1 MPAQNLISVRSQTLR
16 MVNITISIP
25 EELSKRMKR
34 HSEIK
39 WSEVVRKSLA
49 DYVDQL
55 EVAEGGVASAET
67 LSKKLKEKG
76 VDLSTIDLDRAIEYY
91 EEGRK
96 LERKRLSMIQAS
108 S

>member
-1 MPAQNLISVRSQTLR
+1 

-25 EELSKRMKR
+25 EELSKKMKR
-34 HSEIK
+34 HSEVK
-39 WSEVVRKSLA
+39 WSEVVRKALA
-49 DYVDQL
+49 NYVDTL
-55 EVAEGGVASAET
+55 EMVEGGVVSAEA
-67 LSKKLKEKG
+67 LSKKLKEKCIDVST
-76 VDLSTIDLDRAIEYY
+76 VDLDQAIKYY

>member
-1 MPAQNLISVRSQTLR
+1 

-25 EELSKRMKR
+25 DELRKKMKR

-49 DYVDQL
+49 NYVDQL
-55 EVAEGGVASAET
+55 KIAEGGVVSAET
-67 LSKKLKEKG
+67 LSQKLKEKG
-76 VDLSTIDLDRAIEYY
+76 VDVSTIDLDKAIEYY

-96 LERKRLSMIQAS
+96 LERKRLSMIQATL
-108 S
+108 